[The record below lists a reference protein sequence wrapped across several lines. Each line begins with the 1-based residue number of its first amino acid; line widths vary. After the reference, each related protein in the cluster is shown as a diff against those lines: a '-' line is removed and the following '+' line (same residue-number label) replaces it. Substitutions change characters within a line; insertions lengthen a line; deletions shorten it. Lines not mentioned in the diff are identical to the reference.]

1 MYVDKFLTKKVK
13 SWIMKEGSREML
25 IPPLQIKAVV
35 FNISCTHR
43 QKRQKVHY
51 SFVDGVY
58 QCYRM
63 SLDKQQK
70 LPGPGISFRRFD
82 ELPPECELSAPPKV
96 SAGCPK
102 GSALVLPSWQL
113 VGSLLT
119 QPTQACPLPP
129 SNV

>member
-1 MYVDKFLTKKVK
+1 MYVNKFLTKKVK

-58 QCYRM
+58 LSSFIECLWT
-63 SLDKQQK
+63 SDKNCRVQVF
-70 LPGPGISFRRFD
+70 P
-82 ELPPECELSAPPKV
+82 
-96 SAGCPK
+96 SAGSTNCRP
-102 GSALVLPSWQL
+102 
-113 VGSLLT
+113 
-119 QPTQACPLPP
+119 
-129 SNV
+129 NVS